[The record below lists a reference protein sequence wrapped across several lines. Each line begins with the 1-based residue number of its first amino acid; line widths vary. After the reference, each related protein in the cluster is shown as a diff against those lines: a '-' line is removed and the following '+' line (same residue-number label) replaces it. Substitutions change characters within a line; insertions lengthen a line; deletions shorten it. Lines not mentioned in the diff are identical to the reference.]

1 MSSIKKYLVTSPLP
15 TFVSFVTATVLP
27 SILLLQTISPHLVSC
42 IIVYN
47 IHFPESDSNIPSQ
60 TSAIVPTPSIPH
72 CSADGLPLL
81 LSGLPLFLEH
91 WCSPHLHSAALA
103 DETPLLGFERPSFM
117 HGLRVISLSTFLD
130 TADAVWFLLSHIP
143 KHICMG
149 SPDLGAVTQ
158 QFQLSPG

>member
-1 MSSIKKYLVTSPLP
+1 MKIDRWRTLTEPYKYVLEFTRYEQHQKVSCDFASS

-47 IHFPESDSNIPSQ
+47 IHFPESNSNIPSQ

-81 LSGLPLFLEH
+81 LSGLPLFLKH
-91 WCSPHLHSAALA
+91 WYSPHLHSAALA

-117 HGLRVISLSTFLD
+117 HGLRVISLSTF
-130 TADAVWFLLSHIP
+130 P
-143 KHICMG
+143 
-149 SPDLGAVTQ
+149 
-158 QFQLSPG
+158 